1 MTLRRA
7 AIILLVIGGVGL
19 LLWSYRTELFVQQ
32 AARFSAPLRPP
43 PEFLPPEC
51 RPMDEAEL
59 ARSRLAIE
67 VLRTFRPE
75 DVKSPLYDAAI
86 RHFTWIPVGR
96 TDEGRYVCPPT
107 ELYDELA
114 QAAIGA
120 GLFSP
125 RGSPFEAIDLAR
137 KLGPRDPAILAGVAR
152 IAFAPDRISTTG
164 NPDLRVTAKVV
175 LAEFCRGP
183 SELSARAR
191 REMSMA
197 TQHGRAAAR
206 IATACGEAG
215 AVEQVS
221 SWMQEVLDA
230 TGGGVISEHTGGVLY
245 ELAFALEAAGQ
256 AAAAHA
262 APVVAMLGRRVRTPA
277 PPFGIIDGYPL
288 GMCAI
293 ARTIGG
299 AAAEAAATKA
309 FCQPR
314 RRRVVLD

>member
-7 AIILLVIGGVGL
+7 AIILLLIAGVGL
-19 LLWSYRTELFVQQ
+19 LLWSYRAELFVEQ

-51 RPMDEAEL
+51 RPMDDAEL
-59 ARSRLAIE
+59 ARSRLAID

-75 DVKSPLYDAAI
+75 DVKSQLFDAAI
-86 RHFTWIPVGR
+86 RQFTGLPVGR
-96 TDEGRYVCPPT
+96 TGEERHACPPT

-120 GLFSP
+120 GLFGP
-125 RGSPFEAIDLAR
+125 RSSPFLAIDLAR
-137 KLGPRDPAILAGVAR
+137 RLGPRDPAVVAGVAR
-152 IAFAPDRISTTG
+152 IAFARERISTAG

-191 REMSMA
+191 REMSMT

-215 AVEQVS
+215 AVEEVS
-221 SWMQEVLDA
+221 GWMQEVLDA
-230 TGGGVISEHTGGVLY
+230 TGSGVISEHTGGVLY
-245 ELAFALEAAGQ
+245 ELAFALEAAG
-256 AAAAHA
+256 AAAADHA
-262 APVVAMLGRRVRTPA
+262 APIVAMLSRQVRTPA

-288 GMCAI
+288 GLCAV

-299 AAAEAAATKA
+299 AAAEAAAAKA

-314 RRRVVLD
+314 RRRVVFD